1 MLVQLQGASKRFG
14 HELIFRQLDY
24 SFKGELQSYY
34 AVTGAN
40 GSGKS
45 TLLQI
50 LAGLLPLTSGKIE
63 FRNGSNLLPIEQV
76 YHQVSI
82 TAPYL
87 ELIEE
92 LTLAELIRFH
102 IQFKPLQPGLTPENL
117 IDRLELARVL
127 HRPIKFFSSGMK
139 QRVKLGLCLF
149 SDTQLKLLD
158 EPTNNLDLQGIRWYQ
173 DYFRYNKVEAI
184 FVIFS
189 NQPVEY
195 EFCSQILHLPDF
207 KK

>member
-1 MLVQLQGASKRFG
+1 MLVQLKEASKRFG
-14 HELIFRQLDY
+14 HELIFKNLNYTFNSCQNT
-24 SFKGELQSYY
+24 YY

-50 LAGLLPLTSGKIE
+50 LAGFLPLSSGKLMYE
-63 FRNGSNLLPIEQV
+63 DGQYALPIEQV
-76 YHQVSI
+76 YQKVSI

-102 IQFKPLQPGLTPENL
+102 IQFKPLQPGLTPESL
-117 IDRLELARVL
+117 IDRLELARVA

-149 SDTQLKLLD
+149 SDTPLKLLD
-158 EPTNNLDLQGIRWYQ
+158 EPTNNLDMQGICWYQ

-195 EFCSQILHLPDF
+195 EFCSQALHLPDF
-207 KK
+207 K